1 MPAVQQVAKVNRE
14 LQRLGLG
21 KLSDPKLFDQ
31 MAFLVRD
38 HDHFRGL
45 LMHEEP
51 SVRAQMYQCLGPRL
65 RFKAKPLEDYEA
77 ESKRI
82 AEEKQLPQ
90 YVPETLECREIRPY
104 HMKSEEFKAEE
115 QSRREAERFVGSM
128 REPKRKNRC
137 ALCAADDPITTG
149 APVQYHNWKPED
161 GGSTKIAC
169 CDSEF
174 IPSGC
179 PVSERLPDATV
190 NLRVS
195 QQRSVLDDA
204 AEREIARSLREEDD
218 KYQLHL
224 VCAVCTFE
232 QRIRVKRKPAAY
244 KVAKQYGWT
253 FPEKDKALCFACS
266 KKRVN

>member
-1 MPAVQQVAKVNRE
+1 MPAVQEVAKVNRE

-90 YVPETLECREIRPY
+90 YVPSTLECREISPY
-104 HMKSEEFKAEE
+104 HHKSDEFLAEE
-115 QSRREAERFVGSM
+115 RSKREAEAFVNSM
-128 REPKRKNRC
+128 REPRK
-137 ALCAADDPITTG
+137 
-149 APVQYHNWKPED
+149 
-161 GGSTKIAC
+161 
-169 CDSEF
+169 
-174 IPSGC
+174 
-179 PVSERLPDATV
+179 PDATV
-190 NLRVS
+190 NLRVP
-195 QQRSVLDDA
+195 QQRSVLDES
-204 AEREIARSLREEDD
+204 AEREIARSLREEDA